1 MDGSVTALNCN
12 FNTSLA
18 DCKETTKSIETPN
31 LSGNSHLLNVF
42 LKWTHVVS
50 SYKLEKSEGYR
61 T

>member
-31 LSGNSHLLNVF
+31 LSGNSYLLNVF
-42 LKWTHVVS
+42 FKMDTCGVFL
-50 SYKLEKSEGYR
+50 
-61 T
+61 

>member
-31 LSGNSHLLNVF
+31 LSGNSYLLNVF
-42 LKWTHVVS
+42 FKMDTCGVFLS
-50 SYKLEKSEGYR
+50 IGEE
-61 T
+61 